1 MLIICS
7 ECGKEYSDQAKSC
20 PHCGAITSQNRYI
33 SNNIGRSYI
42 KNRNSP
48 SEGIGIVKILLIIIA
63 IIIVI
68 FFIKSTTKKTDSVG
82 KSTTDYDYL
91 LKNKPSY
98 EQITNAKE
106 IDYRSL
112 YKGVDTLNGNF
123 YKITGEI
130 VQVIEDHLYHI
141 NMTKSGSEYYTYYTD
156 RIQISLIG
164 TPSEVLM
171 EGDIVSF
178 TGESLGNY
186 TYTAVMG
193 NAETIPFLRVYAENL
208 KVIGHTD

>member
-1 MLIICS
+1 MKSQKGISLISLLLIIV
-7 ECGKEYSDQAKSC
+7 
-20 PHCGAITSQNRYI
+20 I
-33 SNNIGRSYI
+33 
-42 KNRNSP
+42 
-48 SEGIGIVKILLIIIA
+48 IIIA
-63 IIIVI
+63 I
-68 FFIKSTTKKTDSVG
+68 FLIKTNLTEHDIDG

-91 LKNKPSY
+91 LKNKPSST
-98 EQITNAKE
+98 QISNATT

-112 YKGVDTLNGNF
+112 YKGANTLNGNF

-130 VQVIEDHLYHI
+130 VQVIEDHLYHV
-141 NMTKSGSEYYTYYTD
+141 NMTKTGEYYTYYTD

-193 NAETIPFLRVYAENL
+193 NESTVPFLRVYAENL

>member
-1 MLIICS
+1 MKNQKGISIITLIIII
-7 ECGKEYSDQAKSC
+7 A
-20 PHCGAITSQNRYI
+20 
-33 SNNIGRSYI
+33 
-42 KNRNSP
+42 
-48 SEGIGIVKILLIIIA
+48 LIIIA
-63 IIIVI
+63 I
-68 FFIKSTTKKTDSVG
+68 FFIISKTKEPDAVG
-82 KSTTDYDYL
+82 KTTTDYDYL
-91 LKNKPSY
+91 LKNKPSST
-98 EQITNAKE
+98 QISSATT

-112 YKGVDTLNGNF
+112 YKGADTLNGNF

-130 VQVIEDHLYHI
+130 VQVIEDHLYHV
-141 NMTKSGSEYYTYYTD
+141 NMTKTGEYYTYYTD

-164 TPSEVLM
+164 TPSEILM

-193 NAETIPFLRVYAENL
+193 NESTVPFLRVYAENL

>member
-33 SNNIGRSYI
+33 SNNIGSSYM
-42 KNRNSP
+42 KNKNSS
-48 SEGIGIVKILLIIIA
+48 SEGIEIVKILLFIIA
-63 IIIVI
+63 IVIII
-68 FFIKSTTKKTDSVG
+68 LFINSTTKTHDSVG
-82 KSTTDYDYL
+82 KPTSDYDYL
-91 LKNKPSY
+91 LKNKPSH

-112 YKGVDTLNGNF
+112 YKGADTINGNF

-130 VQVIEDHLYHI
+130 VQVIEGNLYHI

-178 TGESLGNY
+178 IGESLGNY
-186 TYTAVMG
+186 TYTAVLG
-193 NAETIPFLRVYAENL
+193 NEKTVPFLRVYAENL

>member
-1 MLIICS
+1 MRNQKGISLISLTI
-7 ECGKEYSDQAKSC
+7 
-20 PHCGAITSQNRYI
+20 
-33 SNNIGRSYI
+33 
-42 KNRNSP
+42 
-48 SEGIGIVKILLIIIA
+48 

-68 FFIKSTTKKTDSVG
+68 IVAICFIVSKTNEPDATG

-91 LKNKPSY
+91 LTNKPSP
-98 EQITNAKE
+98 EQISSATT
-106 IDYRSL
+106 IDYVSL
-112 YKGVDTLNGNF
+112 YKGANTLNGNF

-130 VQVIEDHLYHI
+130 VQVVDDHLYHV
-141 NMTKSGSEYYTYYTD
+141 NMTKTGEYYTYYTD

-164 TPSEVLM
+164 TPSEILM

-193 NAETIPFLRVYAENL
+193 NETTVPFLRVYAENL
-208 KVIGHTD
+208 KVVGHTD